1 MLGTFQ
7 KSHLRIEI
15 EASETTLR
23 DSLLNTDKLRQWLY
37 PQTLTVGMPDKLSSG
52 LTFSSNLVLITVE
65 HYVEIADDNCLRLI
79 LSKGIDGYHEW
90 YWGDGWIQSCL
101 EGVSLLP
108 LNLGQTVNLLRLRQL
123 VADRK
128 STQKINS

>member
-1 MLGTFQ
+1 MLGNFQ

-15 EASETTLR
+15 EASKTTLR

-52 LTFSSNLVLITVE
+52 LTFSSNLALITVE
-65 HYVEIADDNCLRLI
+65 HYVEIANDNCLRLI

-108 LNLGQTVNLLRLRQL
+108 LNLGQTFNLLRLRQL
-123 VADRK
+123 VAGQK
-128 STQKINS
+128 PTQKINS